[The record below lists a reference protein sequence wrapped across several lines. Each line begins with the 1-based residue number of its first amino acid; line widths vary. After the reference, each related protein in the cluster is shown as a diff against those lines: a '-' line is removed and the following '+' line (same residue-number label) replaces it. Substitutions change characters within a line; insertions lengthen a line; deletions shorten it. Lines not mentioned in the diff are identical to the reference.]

1 MTALLIGGLLLFAG
15 IVAFIIRGV
24 SQNPAGKASAG
35 GAGGLLVLVGVGV
48 LIFASAV
55 NVAEDETGIVVKTLG
70 ADLPAGQIIALNAEK
85 GPQADVLGPG
95 WHFGYWP
102 WSYEVRKVNTT
113 VVPEGQLGIVTAQD
127 GRTLSTGDVYAP
139 AWPSADDMLNARKFL
154 ESPDNRRG
162 PQLTIL
168 TPGRYRFN
176 PALFNVQM
184 KPVTFIQAG
193 EVGVVKANAGPT
205 YEGTD
210 KTSVNGVDIVP
221 PGHRGIWHTPLLP
234 GAYNLHPDAFQ
245 VIKVRTTQRVY
256 TYQHVEKTA
265 APSPQRG
272 GQQNRTEPGY
282 DDSVRVRSKDG
293 FTFPVEVRL
302 SLSVSADNA
311 AYTVALLGDPDRV
324 MRDEQEGEEL
334 EILEARLVLPTVRA
348 ALRNV
353 AETLGALEF
362 VATRSRVESATTR
375 QLADQFAEHKLKFEG
390 AFIGAIGLD
399 ATDAGKQLLQTQT
412 DREVAL
418 NQKQT
423 FQQQEQTEQ
432 SRKELIRAKE
442 EAEQQK
448 QLVEAE
454 YAVRTA
460 TERARAQIESAKGEA
475 ETIRITSQARKEGY
489 ELLAAAIGAQGVTLL
504 ESLKMI
510 SEGKIKITPEVLVQG
525 GGDATTMDALA
536 ATLLRQNRVEPAAP
550 PKPVA
555 K

>member
-1 MTALLIGGLLLFAG
+1 MSALVIGGLLIFAG
-15 IVAFIIRGV
+15 LVAFALRGF
-24 SQNPAGKASAG
+24 SQTPAGKGSVG
-35 GAGGLLVLVGVGV
+35 GAAVLLVLIGVGV

-55 NVAEDETGIVVKTLG
+55 NVAEDETGLVIKTLG
-70 ADLPAGQIIALNAEK
+70 SDLPAGQIIALKGEK

-102 WSYEVRKVNTT
+102 WSYEVRKVDT
-113 VVPEGQLGIVTAQD
+113 VLVPEGQLGIVTAQD

-139 AWPSADDMLNARKFL
+139 AWKSADDMLNARKFL
-154 ESPDNRRG
+154 ESADSRRG

-176 PALFNVQM
+176 PALFSVQM
-184 KPVTFIQAG
+184 KPVTFVAAG

-205 YEGTD
+205 YDGAD
-210 KTSVNGVDIVP
+210 KTTVNGVDIVP
-221 PGHRGIWHTPLLP
+221 PGHRGIWNKPLLP

-256 TYQHVEKTA
+256 TYQHVDRS
-265 APSPQRG
+265 APTTQQRG
-272 GQQNRTEPGY
+272 PQVRTEPGY

-302 SLSVSADNA
+302 SLSVTADNA
-311 AYTVALLGDPDRV
+311 AYMVALLGDPDRIV
-324 MRDEQEGEEL
+324 KDEQEGEEL
-334 EILEARLVLPTVRA
+334 EVLEARLILPTVRA

-362 VATRSRVESATTR
+362 VATRSRVEATTTR
-375 QLADQFAEHKLKFEG
+375 LLDEQFKEHRFKFEG
-390 AFIGAIGLD
+390 AYIGAIGLD

-432 SRKELIRAKE
+432 TRKQFIRARE
-442 EAEQQK
+442 EADQQK

-454 YAVRTA
+454 FAVRTA
-460 TERARAQIESAKGEA
+460 GERARAQVEIAKGEA
-475 ETIRITSQARKEGY
+475 ETIRITSQAKKESY
-489 ELLAAAIGAQGVTLL
+489 ELLASAIGSQGVTLL
-504 ESLKMI
+504 ESLKLV
-510 SEGKIKITPEVLVQG
+510 SEGKIKITPEVLVQSGAG
-525 GGDATTMDALA
+525 GSTTDALA
-536 ATLLRQNRVEPAAP
+536 ATLLRGAQGAEAVKPAG
-550 PKPVA
+550 K
-555 K
+555 

>member
-1 MTALLIGGLLLFAG
+1 MTALLVGGLLLFAG
-15 IVAFIIRGV
+15 LVAFALRGL
-24 SQNPAGKASAG
+24 SAAPAGK
-35 GAGGLLVLVGVGV
+35 GAVGSVGVLLVLIGAGVFV
-48 LIFASAV
+48 FASAV
-55 NVAEDETGIVVKTLG
+55 NVAEDETGLVIKTLG
-70 ADLPAGQIIALNAEK
+70 ADLPAGQIIALKGEK

-102 WSYEVRKVNTT
+102 WSYEVRKVNT
-113 VVPEGQLGIVTAQD
+113 VLVPEGQLGIVTAQD

-139 AWPSADDMLNARKFL
+139 AWKSADDMLNARKFL
-154 ESPDNRRG
+154 ESADSRRG

-176 PALFNVQM
+176 PALFSVQM
-184 KPVTFIQAG
+184 KPVTFVSAG
-193 EVGVVKANAGPT
+193 EVGVVKANAGST
-205 YEGTD
+205 YEGAD

-221 PGHRGIWHTPLLP
+221 PGHRGIWNKPLLP

-256 TYQHVEKTA
+256 TYQHVDRS
-265 APSPQRG
+265 APTSQQRG
-272 GQQNRTEPGY
+272 QQPRTEPGY

-293 FTFPVEVRL
+293 FTFPVEMRL
-302 SLSVSADNA
+302 SLSVTADNA
-311 AYTVALLGDPDRV
+311 AYMVALLGDPDRIV
-324 MRDEQEGEEL
+324 KDEQEGEEL
-334 EILEARLVLPTVRA
+334 EILEARLILPTVRA

-362 VATRSRVESATTR
+362 VATRSRVEATTTR
-375 QLADQFAEHKLKFEG
+375 MIDEQFREHKLKFEG

-418 NQKQT
+418 NQRQT

-432 SRKELIRAKE
+432 TRRQFIRARE

-454 YAVRTA
+454 FAVRTA
-460 TERARAQIESAKGEA
+460 AERARAQVESAKGEA
-475 ETIRITSQARKEGY
+475 ETIRITSQAKKESY
-489 ELLAAAIGAQGVTLL
+489 DLLASAIGSQGVTLL
-504 ESLKMI
+504 ESLKLV
-510 SEGKIKITPEVLVQG
+510 SEGKIKITPDVLVQPAAG
-525 GGDATTMDALA
+525 GSTTEALA
-536 ATLLRQNRVEPAAP
+536 ATLLRGIQTPENARPAG
-550 PKPVA
+550 K
-555 K
+555 

>member
-1 MTALLIGGLLLFAG
+1 MTALLIGGALLFAG
-15 IVAFIIRGV
+15 IVAFALRGF
-24 SQNPAGKASAG
+24 SQTPAAKGSAG
-35 GAGGLLVLVGVGV
+35 GAGVLLVLIGVGV

-55 NVAEDETGIVVKTLG
+55 NVAEDETGLVVKTLG
-70 ADLPAGQIIALNAEK
+70 SDLPAGQIIALKGEK

-102 WSYEVRKVNTT
+102 WSYEVRKVQT
-113 VVPEGQLGIVTAQD
+113 VLVPEGQIGIVTAQD

-154 ESPDNRRG
+154 ESPQSRRG

-176 PALFNVQM
+176 PALFSVQM
-184 KPVTFIQAG
+184 KPVTFLQAG
-193 EVGVVKANAGPT
+193 EVGVVKANAGPL
-205 YEGTD
+205 YEGED
-210 KTSVNGVDIVP
+210 KTTVNGVDIVP
-221 PGHRGIWHTPLLP
+221 PGNRGIWNKPLLP
-234 GAYNLHPDAFQ
+234 GAYNLHPDAYQ

-256 TYQHVEKTA
+256 TYQHVDRS
-265 APSPQRG
+265 APTQQPQRG
-272 GQQNRTEPGY
+272 VPARAEGSY

-302 SLSVSADNA
+302 SLSVTADNA
-311 AYTVALLGDPDRV
+311 AYMVALLGDPDRV
-324 MRDEQEGEEL
+324 VRDEQEGEEL
-334 EILEARLVLPTVRA
+334 EILEARLILPTVRA

-362 VATRSRVESATTR
+362 VATRSRVEATTTR
-375 QLADQFAEHKLKFEG
+375 QLADQFREHKLKFEG
-390 AFIGAIGLD
+390 AFIGSIGLD
-399 ATDAGKQLLQTQT
+399 ATEAGKQLLQTQT

-432 SRKELIRAKE
+432 SRRQLIRAKE

-454 YAVRTA
+454 FAVRTA
-460 TERARAQIESAKGEA
+460 AERARAQVESAKGEA
-475 ETIRITSQARKEGY
+475 ETIRITSQARKESY
-489 ELLAAAIGAQGVTLL
+489 EMLASAIGQSGVTLL
-504 ESLKMI
+504 ESLKLV
-510 SEGKIKITPEVLVQG
+510 SEGKIKITPDVLVQG
-525 GGDATTMDALA
+525 SGDTSTVDALA
-536 ATLLRQNRVEPAAP
+536 ATLLRSAP
-550 PKPVA
+550 PPPPA

>member
-1 MTALLIGGLLLFAG
+1 MTALLIGGLLLFAA
-15 IVAFIIRGV
+15 VVTFTMRSF
-24 SQNPAGKASAG
+24 SQNPASRGSIG
-35 GAGGLLVLVGVGV
+35 GVAVLLGLIGVGV

-55 NVAEDETGIVVKTLG
+55 NVAEDETGLVIKTLG
-70 ADLPAGQIIALNAEK
+70 SDLPAGQIIALKGEK

-102 WSYEVRKVNTT
+102 WSYEVRKVDT
-113 VVPEGQLGIVTAQD
+113 VLVPEGQLGIVTAQD
-127 GRTLSTGDVYAP
+127 GRTLSSGDVYAP
-139 AWPSADDMLNARKFL
+139 AWKSADDMLNARKFL
-154 ESPDNRRG
+154 ESADSRRG

-176 PALFNVQM
+176 PALFSVQM
-184 KPVTFIQAG
+184 KPVTFIAAG

-205 YEGTD
+205 YEGAD
-210 KTSVNGVDIVP
+210 KTTVNGVDIVP
-221 PGHRGIWHTPLLP
+221 PGHRGIWNKPLLP

-256 TYQHVEKTA
+256 TYQHVDRS
-265 APSPQRG
+265 APTTQQRG
-272 GQQNRTEPGY
+272 PQARTEPGY

-302 SLSVSADNA
+302 SLSVTADNA
-311 AYTVALLGDPDRV
+311 AYMVALLGDPDRIV
-324 MRDEQEGEEL
+324 KDEQEGEEL
-334 EILEARLVLPTVRA
+334 EVLEARLILPTVRA

-362 VATRSRVESATTR
+362 VATRSRVEASTSR
-375 QLADQFAEHKLKFEG
+375 LLDEQFKEHNLKFEG

-432 SRKELIRAKE
+432 TRKQFIRARE

-454 YAVRTA
+454 FAVRTA
-460 TERARAQIESAKGEA
+460 AERARAQVESAKGEA
-475 ETIRITSQARKEGY
+475 ETIRITSQAKKESY
-489 ELLAAAIGAQGVTLL
+489 ELLAAAIGSQGVTLL
-504 ESLKMI
+504 ESLKLV
-510 SEGKIKITPEVLVQG
+510 SEGGIKITPEVLVQAG
-525 GGDATTMDALA
+525 AGDASATDALA
-536 ATLLRQNRVEPAAP
+536 ATLLRRSQLEAAAKAPA
-550 PKPVA
+550 K
-555 K
+555 

>member
-15 IVAFIIRGV
+15 IVAFIMRGV
-24 SQNPAGKASAG
+24 SDNPAAKGSAG
-35 GAGGLLVLVGVGV
+35 GAGALLILVGVGV

-70 ADLPAGQIIALNAEK
+70 SDLPAGRIIALNGEK

-113 VVPEGQLGIVTAQD
+113 LVPEGQLGIVTAQD
-127 GRTLSTGDVYAP
+127 GRVLSTGDVYAP

-154 ESPDNRRG
+154 ESPDSRRG

-168 TPGRYRFN
+168 TPGRYRLN

-205 YEGTD
+205 YTGED
-210 KTSVNGVDIVP
+210 KTTVNGVDIVP
-221 PGHRGIWHTPLLP
+221 PGHRGIWHKPLLP

-265 APSPQRG
+265 ATVQQRG
-272 GQQNRTEPGY
+272 QQIRSEPGY

-302 SLSVSADNA
+302 SLSVTADNA

-362 VATRSRVESATTR
+362 VATRSRVEAATTR
-375 QLADQFAEHKLKFEG
+375 QLAEQFAEHKLKFEG

-432 SRKELIRAKE
+432 TRKQLIRAKE

-460 TERARAQIESAKGEA
+460 AERAKAQIETAKGEA

-489 ELLAAAIGAQGVTLL
+489 ELLAAAIGQQGVTLL
-504 ESLKMI
+504 ESLKLV
-510 SEGKIKITPEVLVQG
+510 SDGKIKITPDVLVQG
-525 GGDATTMDALA
+525 AGDTSTVDALA
-536 ATLLRQNRVEPAAP
+536 ATLLRQGAAEAAAP
-550 PKPVA
+550 PKPVG

>member
-1 MTALLIGGLLLFAG
+1 MAPLLIGGLLVFAG
-15 IVAFIIRGV
+15 IVAFAVRGF

-35 GAGGLLVLVGVGV
+35 AVGALVILLGIGV

-55 NVAEDETGIVVKTLG
+55 NVAEDETGVVIKTLG
-70 ADLPAGQIIALNAEK
+70 SDLPTGKIVALNGEK
-85 GPQADVLGPG
+85 GPQAEVLGPG

-102 WSYEVRKVNTT
+102 WSYEVRKVDT
-113 VVPEGQLGIVTAQD
+113 VLVPEGHLGVVTAQD

-154 ESPDNRRG
+154 ESPDSRRG

-176 PALFNVQM
+176 PALFSVQM
-184 KPVTFIQAG
+184 RPVTLVSAG
-193 EVGVVKANAGPT
+193 EVGVVKANAGPI
-205 YEGTD
+205 YDGAD
-210 KTSVNGVDIVP
+210 KTTVNGVDIVP
-221 PGHRGIWHTPLLP
+221 PGHRGIWNKPLLP

-256 TYQHVEKTA
+256 TYQHVERGPVTA
-265 APSPQRG
+265 QQRANN
-272 GQQNRTEPGY
+272 QTARTDPGW

-302 SLSVSADNA
+302 SLSVTADNT
-311 AYTVALLGDPDRV
+311 AYMVALLGDPDRV
-324 MRDEQEGEEL
+324 VKDEQEGEEL
-334 EILEARLVLPTVRA
+334 EVLEARLILPTVRA

-362 VATRSRVESATTR
+362 VATRSRVESTTTR
-375 QLADQFAEHKLKFEG
+375 IMAEQLAEHKIKFEG
-390 AFIGAIGLD
+390 AFIGSIGLD

-418 NQKQT
+418 NQKTT

-432 SRKELIRAKE
+432 TRKQLIRAKE

-454 YAVRTA
+454 FAVRTA
-460 TERARAQIESAKGEA
+460 GERARAQVESAKGEA
-475 ETIRITSQARKEGY
+475 ETIRITSQAKKESY
-489 ELLAAAIGAQGVTLL
+489 EMLAAAIGAQGVTLL
-504 ESLKMI
+504 ESLKMV
-510 SEGKIKITPEVLVQG
+510 SEGNIKITPDVLVQG
-525 GGDATTMDALA
+525 AGEGSSVDALT
-536 ATLLRQNRVEPAAP
+536 ATLLRQGKPPEAARPAARP
-550 PKPVA
+550 
-555 K
+555 

>member
-1 MTALLIGGLLLFAG
+1 
-15 IVAFIIRGV
+15 
-24 SQNPAGKASAG
+24 
-35 GAGGLLVLVGVGV
+35 V

-55 NVAEDETGIVVKTLG
+55 NVAEDETGLVIKTLG
-70 ADLPAGQIIALNAEK
+70 SDLPAGQIIALKGEK

-102 WSYEVRKVNTT
+102 WSYEVRKVDT
-113 VVPEGQLGIVTAQD
+113 VLVPEGQLGIVTAQD

-139 AWPSADDMLNARKFL
+139 AWKSADDMLNARKFL
-154 ESPDNRRG
+154 ESPDSRRG

-176 PALFNVQM
+176 PALFSVQM
-184 KPVTFIQAG
+184 KPVTFVSAG
-193 EVGVVKANAGPT
+193 EVGVVKANAGTT
-205 YEGTD
+205 YDGSD

-221 PGHRGIWHTPLLP
+221 PGHRGIWNKPLLP

-256 TYQHVEKTA
+256 TYQHVERGPSTA
-265 APSPQRG
+265 ARG
-272 GQQNRTEPGY
+272 NQPARNEPGW

-302 SLSVSADNA
+302 SLSVTAENA
-311 AYTVALLGDPDRV
+311 AYMVALLGDPDRIV
-324 MRDEQEGEEL
+324 KDEQEGEEL
-334 EILEARLVLPTVRA
+334 EVLEARLILPTVRA

-362 VATRSRVESATTR
+362 VATRSRVETTTTR
-375 QLADQFAEHKLKFEG
+375 MIDEQFKEHKLKFEG

-432 SRKELIRAKE
+432 TRKQFIRARE
-442 EAEQQK
+442 EADQQK

-454 YAVRTA
+454 FAVRTA
-460 TERARAQIESAKGEA
+460 SERARAQVESAKGEA
-475 ETIRITSQARKEGY
+475 ETIRITSQAKKESY
-489 ELLAAAIGAQGVTLL
+489 ELLAAAIGSQGVTLL
-504 ESLKMI
+504 ESLKLV
-510 SEGKIKITPEVLVQG
+510 SEGKIKITPEVLVQS
-525 GGDATTMDALA
+525 GGDGSATDALA
-536 ATLLRQNRVEPAAP
+536 ATLLRGAQTAETAKPAG
-550 PKPVA
+550 K
-555 K
+555 

>member
-1 MTALLIGGLLLFAG
+1 MTALIIGGLLLFAG
-15 IVAFIIRGV
+15 IVAFALRGF
-24 SQNPAGKASAG
+24 SQTPAAKGSAG
-35 GAGGLLVLVGVGV
+35 GAGVLLLLVGVGV

-55 NVAEDETGIVVKTLG
+55 NVAEDETGLVIKTLG
-70 ADLPAGQIIALNAEK
+70 ADLPAGQILALKGEK

-102 WSYEVRKVNTT
+102 WSYEVRKVDTSL
-113 VVPEGQLGIVTAQD
+113 VPEGQLGIVTALD
-127 GRTLSTGDVYAP
+127 GRTLSSGDVYAP
-139 AWPSADDMLNARKFL
+139 AWKSADEMLNARKFL
-154 ESPDNRRG
+154 ESPDSRRG

-176 PALFNVQM
+176 PALYSVQM
-184 KPVTFIQAG
+184 KPVTFIAAG

-205 YEGTD
+205 YEGSD
-210 KTSVNGVDIVP
+210 KTTVNGVDIVP
-221 PGHRGIWHTPLLP
+221 PGNRGIWNKPLLP

-256 TYQHVEKTA
+256 TYQHVAQTTVA
-265 APSPQRG
+265 SAQRG
-272 GQQNRTEPGY
+272 GPPQVQQGY

-302 SLSVSADNA
+302 SLSVTADNA
-311 AYTVALLGDPDRV
+311 AYMVALLGDPDRV
-324 MRDEQEGEEL
+324 VRDDQEGEDF
-334 EILEARLVLPTVRA
+334 EILEARLILPTVRA

-353 AETLGALEF
+353 AETLNALEF
-362 VATRSRVESATTR
+362 VATRSRVEATTTR
-375 QLADQFAEHKLKFEG
+375 LLADQFKEHNLKFEG

-418 NQKQT
+418 NEKQT

-432 SRKELIRAKE
+432 TRKQLIRARE

-460 TERARAQIESAKGEA
+460 SERARAQVESAKGEA
-475 ETIRITSQARKEGY
+475 ETIRITSQARKESY
-489 ELLAAAIGAQGVTLL
+489 ELLATAIGAQGVTML
-504 ESLKMI
+504 ESLKLV
-510 SEGKIKITPEVLVQG
+510 SEGRIKITPDVLVQSA
-525 GGDATTMDALA
+525 GDGSATDALA
-536 ATLLRQNRVEPAAP
+536 ATMLRQRQAEAEAVRPAA
-550 PKPVA
+550 KP
-555 K
+555 

>member
-1 MTALLIGGLLLFAG
+1 MSALVIGGLLLFAG
-15 IVAFIIRGV
+15 IVAFALRGF
-24 SQNPAGKASAG
+24 SQTPAAKGSVG
-35 GAGGLLVLVGVGV
+35 GAGVLLVLIGVGV

-55 NVAEDETGIVVKTLG
+55 NVAEDETGLVIKTLG
-70 ADLPAGQIIALNAEK
+70 TDLPAGQIIALKGEK

-102 WSYEVRKVNTT
+102 WSYEVRKVDT
-113 VVPEGQLGIVTAQD
+113 VLVPEGQLGIVTAQD

-139 AWPSADDMLNARKFL
+139 AWKSADDMLNARKFL
-154 ESPDNRRG
+154 ESPDSRRG

-176 PALFNVQM
+176 PALFSVQM
-184 KPVTFIQAG
+184 KPVTFISAG

-205 YEGTD
+205 YDGTQ
-210 KTSVNGVDIVP
+210 KTTVNGVDIVP
-221 PGHRGIWHTPLLP
+221 QGHRGIWNKPLLP

-256 TYQHVEKTA
+256 TYQHV
-265 APSPQRG
+265 APSTMVTPAQRG
-272 GQQNRTEPGY
+272 GPVQAQQGY
-282 DDSVRVRSKDG
+282 DDSIRVRSKDG
-293 FTFPVEVRL
+293 FTFPVDIRL

-311 AYTVALLGDPDRV
+311 PYMVALLGDPDRIV
-324 MRDEQEGEEL
+324 RDEQEGEEF
-334 EILEARLVLPTVRA
+334 EVLEARLIMPTVRA
-348 ALRNV
+348 TLRNV

-362 VATRSRVESATTR
+362 VATRSRVEATTTR
-375 QLADQFAEHKLKFEG
+375 MIDEQFKEHKLKFDG

-432 SRKELIRAKE
+432 TRKQFIRARE

-454 YAVRTA
+454 FAVRTA
-460 TERARAQIESAKGEA
+460 SERARAQVEIAKGEA
-475 ETIRITSQARKEGY
+475 ETIRITSQAKKESY
-489 ELLAAAIGAQGVTLL
+489 ELLASAIGSQGVTLL
-504 ESLKMI
+504 ESLKLV
-510 SEGKIKITPEVLVQG
+510 SEGKIKITPEVLVQS
-525 GGDATTMDALA
+525 GGDSSTTDALA
-536 ATLLRQNRVEPAAP
+536 ATLLRGARAAEAAKPAG
-550 PKPVA
+550 K
-555 K
+555 

>member
-1 MTALLIGGLLLFAG
+1 MTALLIGGALLFAG
-15 IVAFIIRGV
+15 IVAFALRSF
-24 SQNPAGKASAG
+24 SQTAAAKGSAG
-35 GAGGLLVLVGVGV
+35 GAGVLLVLIGVGV

-55 NVAEDETGIVVKTLG
+55 NVAEDETGLVIKTLG
-70 ADLPAGQIIALNAEK
+70 SDLPAGQIIALKGEK

-102 WSYEVRKVNTT
+102 WSYEVRKVQT
-113 VVPEGQLGIVTAQD
+113 VLVPEGQIGIVTAQD

-154 ESPDNRRG
+154 ESPDSRRG

-176 PALFNVQM
+176 PALFSVQM
-184 KPVTFIQAG
+184 KPVTFLQAG
-193 EVGVVKANAGPT
+193 EVGVVKANAGSVYAGP
-205 YEGTD
+205 D
-210 KTSVNGVDIVP
+210 KTTVNGVDIVP
-221 PGHRGIWHTPLLP
+221 PGHRGIWNKPLLP

-256 TYQHVEKTA
+256 TYQHVDRS
-265 APSPQRG
+265 APTQQQRSG
-272 GQQNRTEPGY
+272 PVRTDGSY

-302 SLSVSADNA
+302 SLSVTADNA
-311 AYTVALLGDPDRV
+311 SYMVALLGDPDRV
-324 MRDEQEGEEL
+324 VKDEQEGEEL
-334 EILEARLVLPTVRA
+334 EILEARLILPTVRA

-362 VATRSRVESATTR
+362 VATRSRVEATTTR
-375 QLADQFAEHKLKFEG
+375 QLADQFREHKLKFEG
-390 AFIGAIGLD
+390 AFIGSIGLD
-399 ATDAGKQLLQTQT
+399 ATEAGKQLLQTQT

-432 SRKELIRAKE
+432 SRRQLIRAKE
-442 EAEQQK
+442 ESEQQK

-454 YAVRTA
+454 FAVRTA
-460 TERARAQIESAKGEA
+460 AERARAQVESAKGEA
-475 ETIRITSQARKEGY
+475 ETIRITSQARKESY
-489 ELLAAAIGAQGVTLL
+489 EMLATAIGQSGVTML
-504 ESLKMI
+504 ESLKLV
-510 SEGKIKITPEVLVQG
+510 SEGKIKITPDVLVQS
-525 GGDATTMDALA
+525 GGDASTVDALA
-536 ATLLRQNRVEPAAP
+536 ATLLRQSQGTPAAAP
-550 PKPVA
+550 A

>member
-1 MTALLIGGLLLFAG
+1 MSALVIGGLLLFAG
-15 IVAFIIRGV
+15 LVAFALRGF
-24 SQNPAGKASAG
+24 SQTPAGKGSVG
-35 GAGGLLVLVGVGV
+35 GAAVLLVLIGVGV

-55 NVAEDETGIVVKTLG
+55 NVAEDETGLVIKTLG
-70 ADLPAGQIIALNAEK
+70 SDLPAGQIIALKGEK

-102 WSYEVRKVNTT
+102 WSYEVRKVDT
-113 VVPEGQLGIVTAQD
+113 VLVPEGQLGIVTAQD

-139 AWPSADDMLNARKFL
+139 AWKSADDMLNARKFL
-154 ESPDNRRG
+154 ESPDSRRG

-176 PALFNVQM
+176 PALFSVQM
-184 KPVTFIQAG
+184 KPVTFISAG

-205 YEGTD
+205 YEGAD
-210 KTSVNGVDIVP
+210 KTTVNGVDIVP
-221 PGHRGIWHTPLLP
+221 PGHRGIWNKPLLP

-256 TYQHVEKTA
+256 TYQHVERGPATA
-265 APSPQRG
+265 ARG
-272 GQQNRTEPGY
+272 NQPARTEPGW

-302 SLSVSADNA
+302 SLSVTAENA
-311 AYTVALLGDPDRV
+311 AYMVALLGDPDRIV
-324 MRDEQEGEEL
+324 KDEQEGEEL
-334 EILEARLVLPTVRA
+334 EVLEARLILPTVRA

-362 VATRSRVESATTR
+362 VATRSRVETTTTR
-375 QLADQFAEHKLKFEG
+375 MIDEQFKEHKLKFEG

-432 SRKELIRAKE
+432 TRKQFIRARE
-442 EAEQQK
+442 EADQQK

-454 YAVRTA
+454 FAVRTA
-460 TERARAQIESAKGEA
+460 AERARAQVESAKGEA
-475 ETIRITSQARKEGY
+475 ETIRITSQAKKESY
-489 ELLAAAIGAQGVTLL
+489 ELLAAAIGSRGVTLL
-504 ESLKMI
+504 ESLKLV
-510 SEGKIKITPEVLVQG
+510 SEGKIKITPEVLVQS
-525 GGDATTMDALA
+525 GGDGSATDALA
-536 ATLLRQNRVEPAAP
+536 ATLLRGAQAAETA
-550 PKPVA
+550 KPVG

>member
-15 IVAFIIRGV
+15 IVAFAVRSF
-24 SQNPAGKASAG
+24 SQNPAGKGSAG
-35 GAGGLLVLVGVGV
+35 AAGVLLLLVGLGVMV
-48 LIFASAV
+48 FASAV
-55 NVAEDETGIVVKTLG
+55 NVAEDETGVVIKTLG
-70 ADLPAGQIIALNAEK
+70 SDLPAGKIIALNGEK

-102 WSYEVRKVNTT
+102 WSYEVRKVDTI
-113 VVPEGQLGIVTAQD
+113 VVPEGQIGIVTAQD
-127 GRTLSTGDVYAP
+127 GRTLSTGDVFAP

-154 ESPDNRRG
+154 ESPDSRRG

-176 PALFNVQM
+176 PALFSLQQR
-184 KPVTFIQAG
+184 PVTFIAAG
-193 EVGVVKANAGPT
+193 EVGVVKANAGPVYT
-205 YEGTD
+205 GSN
-210 KTSVNGVDIVP
+210 KTTVNGVDIVP
-221 PGHRGIWHTPLLP
+221 QGHRGIWNQPLLP

-256 TYQHVEKTA
+256 TYQHVDRG
-265 APSPQRG
+265 APTQQQRG
-272 GQQNRTEPGY
+272 PAPRLEGSY

-302 SLSVSADNA
+302 SMSVTADNA
-311 AYTVALLGDPDRV
+311 AYMVALLGDPDRIV
-324 MRDEQEGEEL
+324 KDEQEGEEL
-334 EILEARLVLPTVRA
+334 EILEARLILPTVRA

-362 VATRSRVESATTR
+362 VATRSRVEASTSRLLAT
-375 QLADQFAEHKLKFEG
+375 QFEEHKLKFEG
-390 AFIGAIGLD
+390 AYIGAIGLD

-418 NQKQT
+418 NQRQT

-432 SRKELIRAKE
+432 TRKQLIRAKE

-454 YAVRTA
+454 FAVRTA
-460 TERARAQIESAKGEA
+460 AERARAQIETAKGEA
-475 ETIRITSQARKEGY
+475 ETIRITSQAKKESY
-489 ELLAAAIGAQGVTLL
+489 EMLAAAIGAQGVTLL
-504 ESLKMI
+504 ESLRMV
-510 SEGKIKITPEVLVQG
+510 SEGKIKITPDVLVQG
-525 GGDATTMDALA
+525 AGEGASVDALT
-536 ATLLRQNRVEPAAP
+536 ATLLRQGRPAEPARPA
-550 PKPVA
+550 PKP
-555 K
+555 

>member
-1 MTALLIGGLLLFAG
+1 MSALLIGGLLLFAAV
-15 IVAFIIRGV
+15 VAFSLRSF
-24 SQNPAGKASAG
+24 SQNPASKGSVG
-35 GAGGLLVLVGVGV
+35 GIAVLLALVGVGV

-55 NVAEDETGIVVKTLG
+55 NVAEDETGLVIKTLG
-70 ADLPAGQIIALNAEK
+70 SDLPAGQIIALKGEK

-102 WSYEVRKVNTT
+102 WSYEIRKVDT
-113 VVPEGQLGIVTAQD
+113 VLVPEGQLGIVTAQD

-139 AWPSADDMLNARKFL
+139 AWKSADDMLNARKFL
-154 ESPDNRRG
+154 ESPDSRRG

-176 PALFNVQM
+176 PALFSVQM
-184 KPVTFIQAG
+184 KPVTFVSAG
-193 EVGVVKANAGPT
+193 EVGVVKANAGTT
-205 YEGTD
+205 YEGAD
-210 KTSVNGVDIVP
+210 KTTVNGVDIVP
-221 PGHRGIWHTPLLP
+221 PGHRGIWNKPLLP

-256 TYQHVEKTA
+256 TYQHVERGPAPA
-265 APSPQRG
+265 ARG
-272 GQQNRTEPGY
+272 TQPVRSEPGW

-302 SLSVSADNA
+302 SLSVTADNA
-311 AYTVALLGDPDRV
+311 AYMVALLGDPDRIV
-324 MRDEQEGEEL
+324 KDEQEGEEL
-334 EILEARLVLPTVRA
+334 EVLEARLILPTVRA

-362 VATRSRVESATTR
+362 VATRSRVEATTTR
-375 QLADQFAEHKLKFEG
+375 MIDEQFKEHKLKFEG

-432 SRKELIRAKE
+432 TRKQFIRARE

-454 YAVRTA
+454 FAVRTA
-460 TERARAQIESAKGEA
+460 AERARAQVETAKGEA
-475 ETIRITSQARKEGY
+475 ETIRITSQAKKESY
-489 ELLAAAIGAQGVTLL
+489 ELLAAAIGSNGVTLL
-504 ESLKMI
+504 ESLKLV
-510 SEGKIKITPEVLVQG
+510 SEGKIKITPEVLVQS
-525 GGDATTMDALA
+525 GGDASTTDALA
-536 ATLLRQNRVEPAAP
+536 ATLLRGAQAAEAA
-550 PKPVA
+550 KPVG